1 MTSTADLLQQGIA
14 HHRAGRLQEAGALY
28 QQVLA
33 LEPAHADC
41 LNLMG
46 VIANQ
51 VGRPEL
57 AVDYIGRAL
66 RVEEKS
72 AIYHNN
78 LGQALLALGRLDDAV
93 ASFRRAL
100 ALEPKLAEAYANL
113 AIAFRHQGKTGD
125 ALALFR
131 RALELKP
138 DFAQTH
144 NNLANMMAEL
154 GRLDS
159 AIDHYDRALAL
170 TPDDPEILTNR
181 GSALLGQSRIADAV
195 ASFRRAH
202 ALRPTDAL
210 LLKCAL
216 ALPIIPASIGEIE
229 RVRATLGDEVAAL
242 RHRFMSLSDPERQI
256 GQTCFH
262 LAYHARDDR
271 QLQRA
276 LAALYAEACPSLLTS
291 APHCL
296 HPVPSADGRVHVGFV
311 SHFFRTHT
319 IARLFHG
326 LIAQLARDRFHV
338 TLLATPC
345 PPDPARA
352 ALVEAADAFVELPF
366 DLATARQRVADCA
379 LDAIVYP
386 DIGMSPLTYF
396 LAFARLAPVQC
407 VSWGHPDTT
416 GIANL
421 DYFLSCDAMEP
432 DGAEAHYSERL
443 VRLPGPTVY
452 YERPDFDARLK
463 DRAQL
468 GLDAAAHLYVCP
480 QSLFKFH
487 PEFDAVLVEILRRDP
502 AGRLVLVQGAHRHI
516 DDLLIQ
522 RLTAGAPEIAARI
535 TVLPPLNRGDFV
547 ALLAASDVMLD
558 PLHYSGGNTSLEA
571 FSVGTPVVTWP
582 GAFMR
587 GRHTYGF
594 YKLMGLTDCVAR
606 DTTDYVA
613 IALRLGTDPAWRA
626 AVSGRIRA
634 AAALL
639 YENRETVRALE
650 DFLVDAVARARRS
663 SDPTAAA
670 RLQGRIDP

>member
-1 MTSTADLLQQGIA
+1 MTSTAELLQQGIA
-14 HHRAGRLQEAGALY
+14 HHRAGRLTEAGELY

-46 VIANQ
+46 VVANQ
-51 VGRPEL
+51 VGRPDL
-57 AVDYIGRAL
+57 AVDYLGRAL
-66 RVEEKS
+66 AVEDKS

-78 LGQALLALGRLDDAV
+78 LGQALLALGRLDAAI

-113 AIAFRHQGKTGD
+113 AIAFRNQGKTSD

-138 DFAQTH
+138 DFAQAH

-154 GRLDS
+154 GRLDM

-170 TPDDPEILTNR
+170 APDDPEILTNR
-181 GSALLGQSRIADAV
+181 GSALLGQNRIADAV
-195 ASFRRAH
+195 ASLRRAH
-202 ALRPTDAL
+202 ALRPNDAL

-216 ALPIIPASIGEIE
+216 ALPIIPESTAEIE
-229 RVRATLGDEVAAL
+229 RVRRTLDDEIAAL
-242 RHRFMSLSDPERQI
+242 RRRFMRLTDPERQI

-262 LAYHARDDR
+262 LAYHARDDLP
-271 QLQRA
+271 LQRA
-276 LAALYAEACPSLLTS
+276 IAALYAESCPALLTI
-291 APHCL
+291 APHCAR
-296 HPVPSADGRVHVGFV
+296 PSTSADGKVHVGFA

-326 LIAQLARDRFHV
+326 LIAQLSRERFHV
-338 TLLATPC
+338 TVLATPSS
-345 PPDPARA
+345 PDAARA
-352 ALVEAADAFVELPF
+352 ALIEVADRFVELPL
-366 DLATARQRVADCA
+366 DLASARQRVADCA
-379 LDAIVYP
+379 LDALVYP

-443 VRLPGPTVY
+443 VRLPGPTVHY
-452 YERPDFDARLK
+452 ARPIFDARLK
-463 DRAQL
+463 SRAEL

-487 PEFDAVLVEILRRDP
+487 PDFDPVLIEILRRDP

-516 DDLLIQ
+516 DDLLIR
-522 RLTAGAPEIAARI
+522 RLTADAPDIAARI
-535 TVLPPLNRGDFV
+535 VVLPALNRIDFV

-571 FSVGTPVVTWP
+571 FSVGTPIVTWP

-594 YKLMGLTDCVAR
+594 YKLMGVADCIAR
-606 DTTDYVA
+606 DAADYVA
-613 IALRLGTDPAWRA
+613 LALRLGTDPAWRA
-626 AVSGRIRA
+626 AVSRRIRDTCA
-634 AAALL
+634 VLF
-639 YENRETVRALE
+639 ENAETVRAFE
-650 DFLVDAVARARRS
+650 DFLVEAVARARRPTS
-663 SDPTAAA
+663 S
-670 RLQGRIDP
+670 